1 MKVRTLQLCM
11 RGEVPQNPAPFDKAE
26 EAHQQQAGRG
36 RESRVREHS
45 VWLRGRAYHL
55 VLEM

>member
-1 MKVRTLQLCM
+1 M
-11 RGEVPQNPAPFDKAE
+11 NPAPFDKAE